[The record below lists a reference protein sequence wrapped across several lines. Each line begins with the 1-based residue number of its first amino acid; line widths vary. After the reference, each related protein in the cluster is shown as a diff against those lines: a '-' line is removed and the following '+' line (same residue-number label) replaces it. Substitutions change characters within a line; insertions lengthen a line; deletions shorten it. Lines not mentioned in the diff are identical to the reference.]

1 MSRNFK
7 SKDKVLVQLLDYFGN
22 QEKFTQPV
30 EVTQG
35 GLANKLKLKQNTL
48 SYSLRKMVDNDLLIE
63 ESHRIEGKK
72 QRRKAYFLT
81 EKGAE
86 KAEEIKREMTNTT
99 VKLELDGEDKEIKLG
114 DINAYFDTNIH
125 ILDLIKNVKHG
136 RLDMDLEE
144 KKNPKY
150 SYIDKLTDLREETI
164 EIPKEMKNWWKSGDQ
179 ILLFKG
185 REGIGRNDYI
195 SVFTEKFIEQVNVF
209 YYKVRYWQTSEYFLK
224 DLADFLENI
233 GKHRLSS
240 YLKATDYIKEPEAHE
255 NVKRD
260 LEDSEV
266 FLIFEGMH
274 SNPGLWR
281 FIKTSLN
288 YLQKNKDIRMMISL
302 NTGYNLDF
310 PDNMEPTEFIL
321 TEQKSKRDLISNL
334 KNLYLL
340 DSEKEEVL
348 DEVFNKKITVEEFLA
363 LGYVSIFRE
372 NIIKEEINNL
382 EPINNSL
389 LNNLL
394 NTPLLKKT
402 YEEKLFVPEIVIKK
416 TVSMMSDYNK
426 KAFHN
431 MAADYYKRKKGKDA
445 VTKIEEL
452 YHSLNTLKH
461 ENFIESLEKHAP
473 DIIDDGYSRPLFML
487 IRSARF
493 FEPFEKN
500 FVIDYFEAE
509 TSRLMSNYETSKQ
522 LFKNII
528 EGSDDTILKAKA
540 HLKMG
545 TIKEVKECF
554 NEAIEHYE
562 STESLI
568 KDLDDYEE
576 RRDLLG
582 ISYVRMGEIWGK
594 KEDYQ
599 KAKSYLQDAID
610 ILLKEEDHNLLSS
623 SYFILAQI
631 EKEKGE
637 LSKALEPFKMGLN
650 YWSQIDE
657 TYNRIEGLKKIG
669 ALYKILRELN
679 NAQEYLNKAIEA
691 SDTFGYWKI
700 KSSALLSL
708 AECQMENGDFGNAVQ
723 TAKEAREILENIDN
737 QEELAFANA
746 ILGKAYMELSEYDKA
761 EDYLGKAISIYQN
774 LGASYHLGLVYIS
787 IAKLQEL
794 KDDKKAADENYR
806 KAMLSFSGSGADQM
820 AKKVKN
826 MMDEKAVST

>member
-1 MSRNFK
+1 MTRNFK

-35 GLANKLKLKQNTL
+35 GLANKLGLKQNTL

-86 KAEEIKREMTNTT
+86 KAEDIKREMTNTT
-99 VKLELDGEDKEIKLG
+99 VKIEVDDDEKEMKLG

-125 ILDLIKNVKHG
+125 ILDLVKNVNHG
-136 RLDMDLEE
+136 RLEMDLEE

-150 SYIDKLTDLREETI
+150 SHIDKLSDLREESI
-164 EIPKEMKNWWKSGDQ
+164 EIPKELKNWWKSDDQ
-179 ILLFKG
+179 FLLFKG
-185 REGIGRNDYI
+185 KEGIGRNDYI
-195 SVFTEKFIEQVNVF
+195 SAFTEKFTDAVNVF
-209 YYKVRYWQTSEYFLK
+209 YYKIRYWQTSEYFLK
-224 DLADFLENI
+224 DLSDFLENT

-255 NVKRD
+255 NIKRD
-260 LEDSEV
+260 LEEAEV
-266 FLIFEGMH
+266 LLIFEGMH

-288 YLQKNKDIRMMISL
+288 YLQDNQNVRMMISL
-302 NTGYNLDF
+302 NSGFDLDF
-310 PDNMEPTEFIL
+310 PDEIEPTEFIL
-321 TEQKSKRDLISNL
+321 TEQKSTRDLISNL
-334 KNLYLL
+334 KNFYLV
-340 DSEKEEVL
+340 DGEDDEVL
-348 DEVFNKKITVEEFLA
+348 EDVFNKKITVEEFLA

-372 NIIKEEINNL
+372 DIIKEEIENL

-394 NTPLLKKT
+394 DTPFLKKT
-402 YEEKLFVPEIVIKK
+402 YEKKLFVPELVRKK
-416 TVSMMSDYNK
+416 TVDMMSDYNK

-431 MAADYYKRKKGKDA
+431 MAADYYSRRKGKGPI
-445 VTKIEEL
+445 TKIEEL
-452 YHSLNTLKH
+452 YHTLNTLDQ
-461 ENFIESLEKHAP
+461 ERFLETLEEHGS
-473 DIIDDGYSRPLFML
+473 DIIENGFSRPLFML

-493 FEPFEKN
+493 YEAFEDS

-509 TSRLMSNYETSKQ
+509 TSRLMSNYETSKK
-522 LFKNII
+522 LFERII
-528 EGSDDTILKAKA
+528 NESDDDILKAKA
-540 HLKMG
+540 HLKLG
-545 TIKEVKECF
+545 TIKELKECF
-554 NEAIEHYE
+554 DEAIDQFR

-568 KDLDDYEE
+568 TDLEDYGEK
-576 RRDLLG
+576 RDLLG
-582 ISYVRMGEIWGK
+582 ISYVRLGEIWSK
-594 KEDYQ
+594 KEDYK
-599 KAKSYLQDAID
+599 KAKEYLQNAID

-623 SYFILAQI
+623 SYFILAQV

-637 LSKALEPFKMGLN
+637 LAKALEPFKMGLN

-657 TYNRIEGLKKIG
+657 TYNRIEGLERIG

-708 AECQMENGDFGNAVQ
+708 AECHMENEDYGNAVQ
-723 TAKEAREILENIDN
+723 TAEEAKEILENIEN
-737 QEELAFANA
+737 KEELAFANA
-746 ILGKAYMELSEYDKA
+746 ILGKAYMELDKYKEA
-761 EDYLGKAISIYQN
+761 ENYLGRSISIYQN

-787 IAKLQEL
+787 NAKLQEL
-794 KDDKKAADENYR
+794 KEDERAAEENYR
-806 KAMLSFSGSGADQM
+806 KAILSFSGSGADEM
-820 AKKVKN
+820 AKKVEN
-826 MMDEKAVST
+826 MMEDRPIST

>member
-1 MSRNFK
+1 MARKFK

-35 GLANKLKLKQNTL
+35 GLANKLGLKQNTL

-86 KAEEIKREMTNTT
+86 KAEGIKKEMANTT
-99 VKLELDGEDKEIKLG
+99 VKLEFDGDEKEMKLG

-125 ILDLIKNVKHG
+125 ILDLVKNVNHG
-136 RLDMDLEE
+136 RLNMELEE

-150 SYIDKLTDLREETI
+150 SYIDKLSDIRNESIDVPE
-164 EIPKEMKNWWKSGDQ
+164 EMKNWWRSDDQ
-179 ILLFKG
+179 FLLLKG

-195 SVFTEKFIEQVNVF
+195 SAFTEKFTDTVNVF
-209 YYKVRYWQTSEYFLK
+209 HYKIRYWQTSEYLLK
-224 DLADFLENI
+224 DMSDFLENI

-255 NVKRD
+255 NIKRD
-260 LEDSEV
+260 LEEADV
-266 FLIFEGMH
+266 LLIFEDMH

-288 YLQKNKDIRMMISL
+288 YLQDKENVRMMISL
-302 NTGYNLDF
+302 NSGYDLDF
-310 PDNMEPTEFIL
+310 PEGTEPTEFVI
-321 TEQKSKRDLISNL
+321 TEQKTDRDIISNL
-334 KNLYLL
+334 KNFYLI
-340 DSEKEEVL
+340 DGDKEEIL
-348 DEVFNKKITVEEFLA
+348 EEIFNEKITVEEFLA

-372 NIIKEEINNL
+372 DIIKEEIKNL
-382 EPINNSL
+382 EPINNCL

-394 NTPLLKKT
+394 DTPFLKKT
-402 YEEKLFVPEIVIKK
+402 YEKKLFVPELIRKK
-416 TVSMMSDYNK
+416 TIEMMSDYNK

-431 MAADYYKRKKGKDA
+431 MAADYYSRRKGKGPI
-445 VTKIEEL
+445 TKIEGL
-452 YHSLNTLKH
+452 YHTLNTLDQ
-461 ENFIESLEKHAP
+461 ERFLETLEEHGP
-473 DIIDDGYSRPLFML
+473 DIIDNGFSRPLFML

-493 FEPFEKN
+493 YEAFEDN

-509 TSRLMSNYETSKQ
+509 TSRLMSNYETSEK
-522 LFKNII
+522 LFERII
-528 EGSDDTILKAKA
+528 DGSDDDILKAKA
-540 HLKMG
+540 HLKLG
-545 TIKEVKECF
+545 TIKELKECF
-554 NEAIEHYE
+554 DEAIDQFK

-568 KDLDDYEE
+568 TELEDYGKK
-576 RRDLLG
+576 RDLLG
-582 ISYVRMGEIWGK
+582 ISYVRLGEIWSK
-594 KEDYQ
+594 KEDYK
-599 KAKSYLQDAID
+599 KAKDYLQKAID

-623 SYFILAQI
+623 SYFILAQV

-637 LSKALEPFKMGLN
+637 LAKALEPFKMGLN

-657 TYNRIEGLKKIG
+657 TYNRIEGLERIG

-708 AECQMENGDFGNAVQ
+708 AECHMENEDYGNAVQ
-723 TAKEAREILENIDN
+723 TAEEAKEILENIEN
-737 QEELAFANA
+737 KEELAFSNA
-746 ILGKAYMELSEYDKA
+746 ILGKAYMELDKYEDA
-761 EDYLGKAISIYQN
+761 ENYLARSISIYQN

-787 IAKLQEL
+787 NAKLQEL
-794 KDDKKAADENYR
+794 KDDERAAEENYR
-806 KAMLSFSGSGADQM
+806 KAILSFSGSGADEM
-820 AKKVKN
+820 AKKVEN
-826 MMDEKAVST
+826 MMKDRPIST